1 MRVVFS
7 SLFKKDL
14 LDAETRYADISPRLA
29 DEFHTRVKE
38 AVRAIIRWQG
48 GDHVGPHGYPCR
60 KCRPF
65 PYILTR
71 SKVMFFTASDW
82 CMSAGIPATCGKIPA
97 SRKSSIAKHAP

>member
-14 LDAETRYADISPRLA
+14 LDAETRYGDISPHLA
-29 DEFHTRVKE
+29 DDFHTRVKE
-38 AVRAIIRWQG
+38 AVRAVIRWKG

-65 PYILTR
+65 PYILYYQIDNDVLYCLGLVHER
-71 SKVMFFTASDW
+71 RHPDYLRQNLDES
-82 CMSAGIPATCGKIPA
+82 
-97 SRKSSIAKHAP
+97 